1 MRPGWVVARA
11 DLLRALPGGGT
22 DEHAVETAMARL
34 RTALGAPRLIQT
46 VVKRGYRLALDPVVA
61 ADGGVDDGVD
71 DRADDGVDGGV
82 GGGADGGPA
91 RS

>member
-46 VVKRGYRLALDPVVA
+46 VVKRGYRLAVDPVVA
-61 ADGGVDDGVD
+61 VDGGADDGAGKGVD
-71 DRADDGVDGGV
+71 GGADDGVDGG
-82 GGGADGGPA
+82 PA